1 MDKYKDKLEN
11 IYAIGG
17 TSIFKKALEYPS
29 GFLDRIYLTRVYS
42 PDSECDVF
50 LESNY
55 LDNFTKLTKNI
66 VDNNNDNEYNVIFN
80 EINTENNKLEYV
92 FEIYE
97 RN

>member
-1 MDKYKDKLEN
+1 M
-11 IYAIGG
+11 
-17 TSIFKKALEYPS
+17 
-29 GFLDRIYLTRVYS
+29 DRIYLTRVYS

-55 LDNFTKLTKNI
+55 LDNFTKLTTNI
-66 VDNNNDNEYNVIFN
+66 VDNNEYNVIFN
-80 EINTENNKLEYV
+80 ETNTEYNKLEYV

>member
-1 MDKYKDKLEN
+1 
-11 IYAIGG
+11 
-17 TSIFKKALEYPS
+17 
-29 GFLDRIYLTRVYS
+29 LDRIYLTRVYS

-55 LDNFTKLTKNI
+55 LDNFTKLTTNT
-66 VDNNNDNEYNVIFN
+66 VDNNEYNVIFN
-80 EINTENNKLEYV
+80 ETNTEYNKLEYV

>member
-1 MDKYKDKLEN
+1 M
-11 IYAIGG
+11 
-17 TSIFKKALEYPS
+17 
-29 GFLDRIYLTRVYS
+29 DRIYLTRVYS

-55 LDNFTKLTKNI
+55 LDNFTKLTTNI
-66 VDNNNDNEYNVIFN
+66 VDNNEYDIIFN
-80 EINTENNKLEYV
+80 EINTEYNKLEYV